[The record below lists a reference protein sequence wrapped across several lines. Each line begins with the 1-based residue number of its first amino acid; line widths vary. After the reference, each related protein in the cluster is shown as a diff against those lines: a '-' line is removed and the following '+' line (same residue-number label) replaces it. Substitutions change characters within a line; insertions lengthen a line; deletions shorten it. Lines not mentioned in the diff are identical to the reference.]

1 MSAWSVAI
9 QIALNIAVIGLLTI
23 LLRRALSKKG
33 VGTFTCFVIV
43 LGALWILKAAA
54 KWLTH

>member
-1 MSAWSVAI
+1 MSAWSVVI
-9 QIALNIAVIGLLTI
+9 KIGINIAVIGVLTI

-43 LGALWILKAAA
+43 LGALWILKVAA
-54 KWLTH
+54 KWLSH